1 MSIKR
6 KEYTQGDLTIIW
18 QPDLCIHSG
27 ICARELSEVFRP
39 RETPWVKIDAASQ
52 DAIIN
57 QVKKCPS
64 GALTYKI
71 NNEMSEN
78 QSTEERVNIQVIP
91 NGPMI
96 VHANMCVTMSDG
108 SEVNK
113 DTKASYCRCGASEN
127 KPFCDGAHK
136 RIEFKG

>member
-6 KEYTQGDLTIIW
+6 KEYTQGDLKVIW

-27 ICARELSEVFRP
+27 ICARELSSVFQP
-39 RETPWVKIDAASQ
+39 RETPWIKIDAASQ
-52 DAIIN
+52 ETIIN

-64 GALTYKI
+64 GALTYKM
-71 NNEMSEN
+71 NNPMSEN
-78 QSTEERVNIQVIP
+78 QSTEERVKVQVIP

-108 SEVNK
+108 TEVNK
-113 DTKASYCRCGASEN
+113 DVKASYCRCGASEN